1 MNALIVNLSIADL
14 INCSVCSTLMAVATI
29 GYATHEDIPKS
40 LCHTLDSFH
49 VLGEYTRAS

>member
-14 INCSVCSTLMAVATI
+14 INCSVCSTLVVAASV
-29 GYATHEDIPKS
+29 GYITDDVVPQS

-49 VLGEYTRAS
+49 VLGEYST